1 MDLHLH
7 AVISISPIS
16 SWLKSVTGLTWLD
29 KIFEMLY
36 LTGQSV
42 SSNNSTHWKDKY
54 RFLVGS

>member
-1 MDLHLH
+1 MDLQLH

-42 SSNNSTHWKDKY
+42 SSNNATQWKDKY
-54 RFLVGS
+54 KFLVGS